1 MSPDPWEGGPVTPET
16 LVELEARVAAYARRR
31 HELGGPP
38 PAPLAP
44 FLQERY
50 PMPDPKVSG
59 SAGGRATRRRA
70 DARAR
75 AKAECAL
82 IYPRRTP

>member
-1 MSPDPWEGGPVTPET
+1 MTET

-44 FLQERY
+44 FLKATKT
-50 PMPDPKVSG
+50 MPDPKVAG
-59 SAGGRATRRRA
+59 SAGGRSTRRKA
-70 DARAR
+70 QARAR

-82 IYPRRTP
+82 IYPRRNR